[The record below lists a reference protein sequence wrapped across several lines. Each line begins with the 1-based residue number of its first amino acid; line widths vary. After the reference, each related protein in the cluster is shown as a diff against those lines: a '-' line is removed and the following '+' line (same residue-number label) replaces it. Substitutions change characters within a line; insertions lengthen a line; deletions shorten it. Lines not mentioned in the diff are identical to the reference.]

1 VDAPRRALSVSRR
14 TTAAA
19 LCAVVLACSPEPLLL
34 EAPAPPVI
42 VQTSAAVNPGNV
54 LSFVVTV
61 DVRDADSV
69 AARFHLSGEAGD
81 SVTPAVAVRGDSAL
95 IPVLGLLPASRY
107 SLRVVAFGRGDSA
120 AGIPVELVTGVLPGD
135 LPSYTAGGPD
145 PSPGFVAF
153 SAGAYGLVI
162 DNTGRVVWYHRFPNG
177 AGLNFMALPNGRYLA
192 HPPTPD
198 VTDLEPFIE
207 IDPLG
212 NVTRTR
218 NCAGGLPSRFHD
230 LLVDPDG
237 GYWIMCDQTRVMDL
251 SALGGQASARVT
263 GTVVQHVTAAGA
275 LAFAWSPFDHLAIT
289 DLDPASRSGP
299 TVNWTHGNS
308 IDLTPEGDVLIS
320 FRSLNEITKIST
332 ATGNVVWRMGGL
344 ANQFTFLDSPVPPFS
359 SQHSLRLTGSGLLLL
374 LDNLGTPGESR
385 AKRFLLN
392 QATRIAQLVQSYA
405 STPAVVTSIGG
416 TVQGL
421 SGGRTLVTFGTAGR
435 VEEFDAEGRL
445 VWQIVGNAGYV
456 FRAQRIASLYRPGVG
471 SAR

>member
-1 VDAPRRALSVSRR
+1 
-14 TTAAA
+14 
-19 LCAVVLACSPEPLLL
+19 
-34 EAPAPPVI
+34 
-42 VQTSAAVNPGNV
+42 
-54 LSFVVTV
+54 
-61 DVRDADSV
+61 
-69 AARFHLSGEAGD
+69 
-81 SVTPAVAVRGDSAL
+81 
-95 IPVLGLLPASRY
+95 
-107 SLRVVAFGRGDSA
+107 
-120 AGIPVELVTGVLPGD
+120 
-135 LPSYTAGGPD
+135 
-145 PSPGFVAF
+145 
-153 SAGAYGLVI
+153 
-162 DNTGRVVWYHRFPNG
+162 
-177 AGLNFMALPNGRYLA
+177 
-192 HPPTPD
+192 
-198 VTDLEPFIE
+198 
-207 IDPLG
+207 
-212 NVTRTR
+212 
-218 NCAGGLPSRFHD
+218 
-230 LLVDPDG
+230 
-237 GYWIMCDQTRVMDL
+237 
-251 SALGGQASARVT
+251 
-263 GTVVQHVTAAGA
+263 
-275 LAFAWSPFDHLAIT
+275 
-289 DLDPASRSGP
+289 
-299 TVNWTHGNS
+299 
-308 IDLTPEGDVLIS
+308 VLIS